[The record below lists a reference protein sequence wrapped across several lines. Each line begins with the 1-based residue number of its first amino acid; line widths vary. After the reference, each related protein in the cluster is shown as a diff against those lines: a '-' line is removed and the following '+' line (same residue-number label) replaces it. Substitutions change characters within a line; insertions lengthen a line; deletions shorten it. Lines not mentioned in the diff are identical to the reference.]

1 LRQFPPNNEIEKEG
15 GTGIEIDYENSDGAW
30 KEYSARR
37 LADE

>member
-1 LRQFPPNNEIEKEG
+1 VIERSG
-15 GTGIEIDYENSDGAW
+15 AGIEIDYENSDGAW